1 MSEEPKSFAD
11 SFPDIMKEV
20 EENASKRELRRK
32 ELREKD
38 IAAEERIVAWI
49 DILGFREQ
57 LQAAQTKE
65 QYRDVY
71 HKMLFVQDAFDSP
84 SASDEP
90 DEQQKINDDYGRTV
104 LALSDGLVVTASP
117 SAKARTVMT
126 SYDLLMSFIGDIV
139 MAQANCA
146 VNGIFLRGGI
156 SIGPFYYE
164 NNILLSPALV
174 LAYKLETERA
184 TFPVIIV
191 EQAHIARLRKLKGF
205 EHYATEAE
213 PSQSYF
219 QPYKVT
225 DQKDGEQ
232 FYHLDYLRFLSDPG
246 NHGFYCAADRTASS
260 DRENNSPAERDRI
273 FQESHRKS
281 AAAAMSRHKEKITE
295 AYRAAASN
303 RVRDKY
309 RWLMEYQN
317 RAIDGYPAVYD
328 NARINLNDWRNA

>member
-11 SFPDIMKEV
+11 TFPDIMKEV
-20 EENASKRELRRK
+20 QEDAKKRELRRR
-32 ELREKD
+32 ELHEKD

-49 DILGFREQ
+49 DILGFSEQ
-57 LQAAQTKE
+57 LQTARTKE

-71 HKMLFVQDAFDSP
+71 HKMLFVHDAFDSP

-90 DEQQKINDDYGRTV
+90 DEQQRINEDYGRTV

-117 SAKARTVMT
+117 NAEARTVMT
-126 SYDLLMSFIGDIV
+126 PYDLLMSFIGDIV

-174 LAYKLETERA
+174 LAYNMETERA
-184 TFPVIIV
+184 THPIIIV
-191 EQAHIARLRKLKGF
+191 DQGHIARLRELKGF
-205 EHYATEAE
+205 NHYAIDAE

-219 QPYKVT
+219 QPFKAP
-225 DQKDGEQ
+225 DHKEGEQ
-232 FYHLDYLRFLSDPG
+232 FFHLDYLRFLSDPG
-246 NHGFYCAADRTASS
+246 SHGFYCGADRKAFS
-260 DRENNSPAERDRI
+260 DSENNSPEKRDRI

-281 AAAAMSRHKEKITE
+281 AAAAMCQHKEKVME
-295 AYRAAASN
+295 AYRAAPSD
-303 RVRDKY
+303 RVKEKY
-309 RWLMEYQN
+309 RWLIDYQN
-317 RAIDGYPAVYD
+317 RALDGYPSIYD
-328 NARINLNDWRNA
+328 NARINVKEL